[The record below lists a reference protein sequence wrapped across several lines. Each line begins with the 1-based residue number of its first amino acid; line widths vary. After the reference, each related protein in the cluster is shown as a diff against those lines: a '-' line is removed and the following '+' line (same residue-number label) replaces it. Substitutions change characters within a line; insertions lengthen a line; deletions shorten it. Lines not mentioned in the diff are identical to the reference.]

1 MLKLQKTQ
9 GDHLEGPRAYC
20 SALLRNPARGS
31 SAILG
36 LLQGRQGAAGE
47 AWQGVAGRGRARC
60 GRQGVARLGLVR
72 QGRYGTARRNFRYLY
87 QRNKF

>member
-36 LLQGRQGAAGE
+36 LLLGTTGMVGHNG
-47 AWQGVAGRGRARC
+47 GVRHKDER
-60 GRQGVARLGLVR
+60 
-72 QGRYGTARRNFRYLY
+72 
-87 QRNKF
+87 